1 MIINKYCRN
10 TYCIAV
16 FVARKEL
23 YESQCSA
30 VDKMG
35 EPQSWYTDSGK
46 SGDCLEQ

>member
-1 MIINKYCRN
+1 MIINKHCRN

-35 EPQSWYTDSGK
+35 NLRVGTQTQENQRIA
-46 SGDCLEQ
+46 